1 MKSTLLFALS
11 LLWVY
16 SGCKSAPESIAIEDI
31 DSPPRATEADQKY
44 AGAFSA
50 LEGVWEGVFSVYED
64 SLGQTGGIS
73 LPKNLLE
80 IDLAELNLR
89 PLQMQETRVE
99 YVSKNPYFQQ
109 VTIRDIHT
117 DENGQKR
124 ETVSRGAYKVQ
135 DGKLWYVL
143 KKSGETRVY
152 QGKRVRRNVVI
163 WQQDSREPL
172 QIEYYAQMI
181 EGDFYKIWGWGYY
194 RNDDINLTPR
204 VWFVGDYYKIQ

>member
-1 MKSTLLFALS
+1 MKSTLLFVLS
-11 LLWVY
+11 LWLVY
-16 SGCKSAPESIAIEDI
+16 SGCKSTPESVVIEDI
-31 DSPPRATEADQKY
+31 ASPPRVTEADQKY
-44 AGAFSA
+44 AGAFFA

-64 SLGQTGGIS
+64 SLGQTEGIS
-73 LPKNLLE
+73 QPQNLME

-89 PLQMQETRVE
+89 PLHMQETRLE

-109 VTIRDIHT
+109 VTIRDVHT

-124 ETVSRGAYKVQ
+124 EVVSRGAYKVQ
-135 DGKLWYVL
+135 DGKLWYAL
-143 KKSGETRVY
+143 KKSDETLVY
-152 QGKRVRRNVVI
+152 QGKRVRRNIVF
-163 WQQDSREPL
+163 WQRDSRDPL
-172 QIEYYAQMI
+172 QIEYYAQMV